1 MTRTP
6 CSTPQ
11 SWEGLQ
17 MKIRV
22 TDAPAG
28 LVRVQ
33 IDEHVGYVRRKNLPG
48 VSDGRWNHDH
58 ADGAI
63 SLFHAE
69 EPVFEVDGCQVFVHP
84 YADRTDVIV
93 VKTILWPRAPPAA

>member
-1 MTRTP
+1 
-6 CSTPQ
+6 
-11 SWEGLQ
+11 

-33 IDEHVGYVRRKNLPG
+33 IDEHVCYVRPKDR
-48 VSDGRWNHDH
+48 SAMDDGRRSHGH
-58 ADGAI
+58 ADGI
-63 SLFHAE
+63 MPLFHAE

-84 YADRTDVIV
+84 YADRTEVIV
-93 VKTILWPRAPPAA
+93 VKRIPRALGRVRGLTGPEVAKL